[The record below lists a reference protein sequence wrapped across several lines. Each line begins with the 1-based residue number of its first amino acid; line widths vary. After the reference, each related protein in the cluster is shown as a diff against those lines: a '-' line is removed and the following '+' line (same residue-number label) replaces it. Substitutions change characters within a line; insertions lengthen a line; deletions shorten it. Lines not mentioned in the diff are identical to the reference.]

1 MTTMAIAVVGFVGS
15 VLITRAS
22 YVVGCLP
29 GHHLH
34 HADVVGPERRVYQ
47 VGVAVLVLA
56 WLALGRL
63 ALDRSRTGMMRR
75 TCWATGVM
83 ALPLLVSVP
92 VASQDVWAYL
102 GQANVAVHGLDP
114 YAVGPDAVPGPY
126 LHAVDNSWTSSPSP
140 YGPLWL
146 FVCRL
151 VVSVT
156 QPHVWAGVYV
166 LRGLAVAGL
175 VVTGVLLVRL
185 SRAVGG
191 RPEVAVWLAVANPFT
206 LLMLVSAVH
215 NDAVMLPLMLGGATV
230 AATRAS
236 PRALLVAAALVGAAG
251 AIKVIALV
259 LLPFLPLFWF
269 RYAAH
274 EGPGPGPHPALRRW
288 VATASATT
296 ATGVLTVLGLGVVLG
311 FGTGWLPHVGDGRSG
326 VSWLSIPQQVGN
338 VLHALAPDRVADI
351 PLDRYPWLHPLG
363 LVLLGVG
370 LAAVVVTAHRRPPA
384 RSVMLA
390 LLLLV
395 LASPAPRTWYLLWP
409 LMFLAVDRLRSS
421 AVVATAAVSAT
432 IVLWFPAS
440 VRPQPPEWALLAL
453 LVPTTA
459 LAALV
464 VTAAQPAETQDA

>member
-166 LRGLAVAGL
+166 LRGLAVAWL
-175 VVTGVLLVRL
+175 VVTGVLL
-185 SRAVGG
+185 SGG
-191 RPEVAVWLAVANPFT
+191 RLEGRPARCHSGKPT
-206 LLMLVSAVH
+206 SSR
-215 NDAVMLPLMLGGATV
+215 
-230 AATRAS
+230 RAS
-236 PRALLVAAALVGAAG
+236 RPRA
-251 AIKVIALV
+251 
-259 LLPFLPLFWF
+259 
-269 RYAAH
+269 
-274 EGPGPGPHPALRRW
+274 RRRR
-288 VATASATT
+288 TAS
-296 ATGVLTVLGLGVVLG
+296 
-311 FGTGWLPHVGDGRSG
+311 
-326 VSWLSIPQQVGN
+326 
-338 VLHALAPDRVADI
+338 
-351 PLDRYPWLHPLG
+351 
-363 LVLLGVG
+363 
-370 LAAVVVTAHRRPPA
+370 
-384 RSVMLA
+384 
-390 LLLLV
+390 
-395 LASPAPRTWYLLWP
+395 
-409 LMFLAVDRLRSS
+409 S
-421 AVVATAAVSAT
+421 A
-432 IVLWFPAS
+432 
-440 VRPQPPEWALLAL
+440 
-453 LVPTTA
+453 
-459 LAALV
+459 
-464 VTAAQPAETQDA
+464 